1 MVGEMLENLPNIAS
15 HDGILLFVK
24 TGDRHRK
31 HYFQMLQSQIL
42 MLGSAKRRVSV
53 QTLCM

>member
-1 MVGEMLENLPNIAS
+1 MEGEMLENLPNIAS
-15 HDGILLFVK
+15 HNGILLFVK
-24 TGDRHRK
+24 TEDRHMKR
-31 HYFQMLQSQIL
+31 YFQMLQSQIL